1 VQQPILANGV
11 ARFNL
16 NRAQATALA
25 TRILNALEDDEDAA
39 PLPPPYDYGREI
51 ADIVA
56 EGLGI
61 DPAIAAE
68 GLGV

>member
-1 VQQPILANGV
+1 VQRPVLANGV

-25 TRILNALEDDEDAA
+25 TRILNALEDDEDAT
-39 PLPPPYDYGREI
+39 PLLPPYDYGREI
-51 ADIVA
+51 ADIVT

>member
-1 VQQPILANGV
+1 VQQPVLADGM

-16 NRAQATALA
+16 NRAQATVLA
-25 TRILNALEDDEDAA
+25 TRILDTLENHEDAA

-51 ADIVA
+51 ADIIA

-61 DPAIAAE
+61 NPAVAAE